1 MRGLNERGQS
11 LGIGVDL
18 DGGQHSPKT
27 SPDRV
32 SWRVFSGSRN
42 SGCSAMALYAVEV
55 LRHDMVEGE
64 DDRQRKEKDKQTRP
78 V

>member
-1 MRGLNERGQS
+1 
-11 LGIGVDL
+11 
-18 DGGQHSPKT
+18 
-27 SPDRV
+27 
-32 SWRVFSGSRN
+32 
-42 SGCSAMALYAVEV
+42 MALYAVEV